1 MLRIIVKLKR
11 FNKDQSLAEIICC
24 LAIGSSIFDVFMKLV
39 PKLNGTAALTCFT
52 RQARWS
58 SGHKV
63 ALEGS
68 WSCPFVS
75 VWSRGQQ
82 AKSLKPSEKEHFCR
96 DQSTKQWWLVLRL
109 GLCCNIRCLTW
120 AIQVPIP
127 TAGDGTA
134 HSLCPHRAEEISKSG
149 QVSAQISFLKH
160 KSCHCR
166 PAAKQLHWGT
176 YRTYS
181 ARHHIACN
189 LHTDISVLISS
200 ISSILRKME
209 PSSFHFFYCWFL
221 DISSIILPLF
231 CWWWE
236 VCFLF
241 LFPIA
246 YWILQKF
253 LHFASSEYCH
263 WLRLYIYH
271 FAYCKSNDIFMQYS
285 SVS

>member
-1 MLRIIVKLKR
+1 MSSWSW
-11 FNKDQSLAEIICC
+11 FQSWMAQQLSPASPGRPGDLVATRWLWKAAGAAHLCPFGAEDSRQK
-24 LAIGSSIFDVFMKLV
+24 AWSPPRKS
-39 PKLNGTAALTCFT
+39 TSAET
-52 RQARWS
+52 RAPS
-58 SGHKV
+58 SGG
-63 ALEGS
+63 L
-68 WSCPFVS
+68 C
-75 VWSRGQQ
+75 
-82 AKSLKPSEKEHFCR
+82 
-96 DQSTKQWWLVLRL
+96 L
-109 GLCCNIRCLTW
+109 GLGCVVTSGVWLAWW

-134 HSLCPHRAEEISKSG
+134 HSLCPHRAEERSKSG